1 MSCFRVSHTF
11 ANMNPNTKRFSF
23 KPTITSSDID
33 VLNHVNNEVYLRWL
47 LEAAIAHSAAVGYP
61 MAKFVD
67 MGAAFVV
74 RRHELDYKLPIF
86 LGDDVRVETW
96 TEAFEGSR
104 GIRHYELINEKTGKT
119 ALVGKTL
126 WVFVDLKNGRP
137 TEIPHEILA
146 DFGHA

>member
-1 MSCFRVSHTF
+1 MR
-11 ANMNPNTKRFSF
+11 RFTYH
-23 KPTITSSDID
+23 PTITTNDID
-33 VLNHVNNEVYLRWL
+33 ELKHVNNEVYLRWL
-47 LEAAIAHSAAVGYP
+47 IEAAIAHSSSVGYP
-61 MAKFVD
+61 MSKFIS

-74 RRHELDYKLPIF
+74 RRHELDYKLPVF
-86 LGDDVRVETW
+86 LEDQIRVETW

-137 TEIPHEILA
+137 TEIPHQILA